1 MKVKV
6 KNMNMNT
13 ARKLYGCVNDIALS
27 SIKELGEYYAYD
39 RESSDHYVLDRELKT
54 VRFNTNTGAAIVY
67 FNSGNHVTRMAISN
81 EGMICFRI
89 FS

>member
-13 ARKLYGCVNDIALS
+13 ARKLYGCANDIVLCDISALDNWYS
-27 SIKELGEYYAYD
+27 FD

-54 VRFNTNTGAAIVY
+54 VRFNTNTGATIVY
-67 FNSGNHVTRMAISN
+67 FNSGDHVTRMAISN
-81 EGMICFRI
+81 EGMIYFRI